1 MKRIKML
8 GVHGVHDKHQPL
20 RSAELAKARAGHVL
34 FEFAVPPLQG
44 VTGDSAGSH
53 ARSPPS

>member
-1 MKRIKML
+1 ML

-20 RSAELAKARAGHVL
+20 RSAELAKAQAGHVL